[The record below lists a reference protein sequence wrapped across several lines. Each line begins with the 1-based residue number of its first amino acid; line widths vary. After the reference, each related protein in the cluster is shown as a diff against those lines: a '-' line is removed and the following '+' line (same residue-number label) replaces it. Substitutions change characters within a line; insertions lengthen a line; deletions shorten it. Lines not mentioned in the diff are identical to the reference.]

1 MFSSAE
7 LIRIKLYITCD
18 HNVTLILRQLRALVY
33 LAISCTV
40 SSHLLSPTC
49 SRYKIYLAL
58 ASLRT
63 LHPLQGLCEHLHKV
77 KHRTDVIDARLDDH
91 FAVPSAGCQPS
102 ISSLKT
108 LRNMALGDFY
118 P

>member
-1 MFSSAE
+1 MS
-7 LIRIKLYITCD
+7 
-18 HNVTLILRQLRALVY
+18 HILW
-33 LAISCTV
+33 V
-40 SSHLLSPTC
+40 SLGM
-49 SRYKIYLAL
+49 
-58 ASLRT
+58 
-63 LHPLQGLCEHLHKV
+63 HPLQGLCEHLHKV
-77 KHRTDVIDARLDDH
+77 KHRTDVIDAGLDDH